1 MCVSVCRSIGVW
13 TDTGKEVGVC
23 IDKAVNEVI
32 GRIDTDPKGTMS
44 VSSCGSVSL
53 SLSVCLEKQWE
64 TEG

>member
-1 MCVSVCRSIGVW
+1 MCKCVLHRSIEVW

-44 VSSCGSVSL
+44 IF
-53 SLSVCLEKQWE
+53 
-64 TEG
+64 